1 MDIVV
6 IIALTFS
13 LSLMITS
20 AVMTSS
26 NLSSTNQWSQIQTAI
41 IPYQAMTTLG
51 IALAIGAAIMIE
63 VNHPEMGSI
72 VTAILAA
79 LAFGL
84 STTAFAVATIS
95 R

>member
-1 MDIVV
+1 
-6 IIALTFS
+6 
-13 LSLMITS
+13 
-20 AVMTSS
+20 
-26 NLSSTNQWSQIQTAI
+26 
-41 IPYQAMTTLG
+41 MTTLG